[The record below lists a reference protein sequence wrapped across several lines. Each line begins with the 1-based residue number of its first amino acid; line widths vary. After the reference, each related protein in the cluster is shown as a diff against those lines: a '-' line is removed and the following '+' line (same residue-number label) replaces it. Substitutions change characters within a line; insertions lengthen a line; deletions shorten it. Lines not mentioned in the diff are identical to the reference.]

1 MRGRNVAECVGHKI
15 GKLGRFCS
23 NKESEKKGPNLL
35 ALAFFSSTIVAGLGI
50 I

>member
-23 NKESEKKGPNLL
+23 NKELGKKKGPNPL
-35 ALAFFSSTIVAGLGI
+35 ALAFSQAQLLLVWV
-50 I
+50 